1 MNTLIISEE
10 LKLGHKTMS
19 TRSENQQ
26 RKQRQKEF
34 QERKEYQERLK
45 AEAKK
50 GKRDKARN
58 DDEIDRRGKS
68 ED

>member
-1 MNTLIISEE
+1 
-10 LKLGHKTMS
+10 MS

-45 AEAKK
+45 AAAKK
-50 GKRDKARN
+50 DKRDTSGEK
-58 DDEIDRRGKS
+58 DEIDRKGKS
-68 ED
+68 RG